1 MTTGENGVSLADI
14 AAVTNGNK
22 QQEWLLPLILL
33 SRGNGGIL
41 GGGNCETASV
51 AGAAAVNNYAA
62 MRDQV
67 NTVLAAVHQNADI
80 AANAQLKEA
89 VCHLGTL
96 VQQSGGAITAA
107 ICECCCKM
115 SQMVCDLGYKTQAG
129 LADVRHDLCDTD
141 ALVQREACE
150 TRTQATML
158 AYQGQLRESEC
169 RLDDERRRTG
179 ILEDKISNL
188 EQTIGL
194 TAMVKNEIK
203 SALDCAGLTNGC
215 SGCGSCNSNGNG
227 NGNSRSSSSAD
238 PFSQMMQMMQMQMM
252 QRMMESFSAGRSST
266 GNGNNS

>member
-22 QQEWLLPLILL
+22 DKEWLWPLLLL

-80 AANAQLKEA
+80 AANASLKEA

-115 SQMVCDLGYKTQAG
+115 SEKVCDLGHKTAQG
-129 LADVRHDLCDTD
+129 FSDVRHDI
-141 ALVQREACE
+141 CE
-150 TRTQATML
+150 INHSIHDEGCQTRTLAQEL
-158 AYQGQLRESEC
+158 AYQSQLRAQESELAAE
-169 RLDDERRRTG
+169 RKENQKQADE
-179 ILEDKISNL
+179 ISNL
-188 EQTIGL
+188 KQTISL
-194 TAMVKNEIK
+194 TAIMKTEIAD
-203 SALDCAGLTNGC
+203 ALKCAGLTNGC
-215 SGCGSCNSNGNG
+215 SGCGTCNGNG

-238 PFSQMMQMMQMQMM
+238 PISQMMQMMTMQFM
-252 QRMMESFSAGRSST
+252 QRMMASFGT
-266 GNGNNS
+266 VPGNGNNS